1 MSYELQLS
9 FDPAVDTESFLAY
22 FAQRRH
28 YTSDKDQL
36 AYRNADTGVS
46 FVIRHQ
52 SKKSLFGKGKTS
64 AAQFEINY
72 GRPRFFATEAEIELS
87 ALVARFSPQIA
98 DPQMEGMDMG
108 PYSAAA
114 FLKGWNF
121 GNRFAIEKVIASNP
135 GGKNIPTLPAERL
148 QTVWAWNYQRAERLD
163 RGGDR
168 QFVPKVTLVAQ
179 GEKLCLATVWAL
191 GMPILLPKVDLVL
204 VGRNEG
210 GAKKVGLSPWSEVA
224 QILTAVGIDTGH
236 DPVDIMYAITPEPLA
251 QWIATRPAF
260 DPQSLPQLPF
270 DVVLDDDLVSKAG
283 G

>member
-1 MSYELQLS
+1 
-9 FDPAVDTESFLAY
+9 
-22 FAQRRH
+22 
-28 YTSDKDQL
+28 
-36 AYRNADTGVS
+36 
-46 FVIRHQ
+46 
-52 SKKSLFGKGKTS
+52 
-64 AAQFEINY
+64 
-72 GRPRFFATEAEIELS
+72 
-87 ALVARFSPQIA
+87 
-98 DPQMEGMDMG
+98 MG

-168 QFVPKVTLVAQ
+168 QFVPKV
-179 GEKLCLATVWAL
+179 
-191 GMPILLPKVDLVL
+191 DLVL

-210 GAKKVGLSPWSEVA
+210 GAKKVGLCPWSEVA
-224 QILTAVGIDTGH
+224 QILTRVGIDTGH
-236 DPVDIMYAITPEPLA
+236 DPVDIMYAVTPEPLA

-270 DVVLDDDLVSKAG
+270 EVVLDDDLVSKAG